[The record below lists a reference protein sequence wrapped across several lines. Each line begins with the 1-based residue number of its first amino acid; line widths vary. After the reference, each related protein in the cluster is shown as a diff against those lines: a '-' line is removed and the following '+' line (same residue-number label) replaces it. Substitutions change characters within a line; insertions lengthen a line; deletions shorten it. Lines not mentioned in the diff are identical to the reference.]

1 MFFLRVL
8 FDRPRIFALLLAF
21 IFLSGI
27 FSLNTVSRQENPEL
41 AERWASI
48 QTVYPGASPNR
59 IETQVLEPLEA
70 KLREVYELD
79 EIRSFSQQG
88 FATTVMAIKDEVAAG
103 PLIEQVWSQ
112 VQDKL
117 DQSSFLLPPGIE
129 PQLQRSSGPP
139 TTLLYALTWNGRGD
153 VPLILLSRVAE
164 DLRQSLAFMGGSDRS
179 FVFGGADEEV
189 LVEIDNSK
197 LSALGLGF
205 QEIAQILS
213 SLDSKKPIGQISQGG
228 QEVLVKSKEN
238 LTSLDQVSGLPIK
251 VINEFEIIRLGDI
264 ATISKNPRNPP
275 EELTLYQGKPAVL
288 VEIRGAFN
296 QRVDSYVN
304 SISNVV
310 ESFKSEL
317 PPEITIDT
325 VYDES
330 YYFKEKFNNLYSS
343 IIFAT
348 LIVVAISYFLLGFK
362 SALIVGSVIPLTIFL
377 VLLGCKLLDLP
388 LHQTS
393 MTGIIIALGLLID
406 NAIIVVEDYKY
417 RRRLG
422 HDLQEAAFESVHHLW
437 VPLAA
442 ATATT
447 ALAFFPIAT
456 GAGPSAEFVGGM
468 AKTVI
473 LSITS
478 SLFLA
483 LFVVPILLTY
493 MEKIK
498 FFDQERYSGTGYSN
512 AKLLQRYKDLLTWS
526 YAVPRRAIMISLA
539 LPLLGF
545 LMFPFLKADFFPE
558 LDRNMF
564 KVFIELPQN
573 SNVRTTEKRVKEI
586 RKSIAQSEIAG
597 DDFWFIGRKLPRILY
612 NVIGGDSGLGS
623 NNIAQGVYFAPSYKE
638 MKASLPDLARRLNQ
652 ENPDLKIIIDK
663 FSSGPPVDAAVE
675 FSIDGPDIA
684 ILKILGKKL
693 ELIFRESPD
702 VYLTDSGLSSNSKN
716 LVFNF
721 DESALMLNSVPGEY
735 FTNELAIAS
744 QGLEVGT
751 MLDGNKE
758 LPIKI
763 RGMSDDFMESIQFL
777 SRPSQDGFD
786 YSSSYGEFEV
796 TNQSNLIARDAGKR
810 ENSVSAWIWPG
821 LLPSDT
827 EKFIATKIEKFKAEL
842 PPGYILEAG
851 GEADARGQ
859 SQANIFSS
867 AILFFVLIVIAL
879 VAALNSFRQAG
890 LILSVGIW
898 CTGLAFMGL
907 TLGQANFGFIGL
919 VGAIGLTGLSINDS
933 IVVLSHIKE
942 SNANSP
948 INKETLVDVVI
959 RSTRHVITTS
969 ATTIGGFLPLL
980 LTSVFFQPLAW
991 AMAGGIIGSA
1001 IIALFYIPACYAIS
1015 KKL

>member
-1 MFFLRVL
+1 
-8 FDRPRIFALLLAF
+8 
-21 IFLSGI
+21 
-27 FSLNTVSRQENPEL
+27 
-41 AERWASI
+41 
-48 QTVYPGASPNR
+48 
-59 IETQVLEPLEA
+59 
-70 KLREVYELD
+70 
-79 EIRSFSQQG
+79 
-88 FATTVMAIKDEVAAG
+88 
-103 PLIEQVWSQ
+103 
-112 VQDKL
+112 
-117 DQSSFLLPPGIE
+117 
-129 PQLQRSSGPP
+129 
-139 TTLLYALTWNGRGD
+139 
-153 VPLILLSRVAE
+153 
-164 DLRQSLAFMGGSDRS
+164 
-179 FVFGGADEEV
+179 
-189 LVEIDNSK
+189 
-197 LSALGLGF
+197 
-205 QEIAQILS
+205 
-213 SLDSKKPIGQISQGG
+213 
-228 QEVLVKSKEN
+228 
-238 LTSLDQVSGLPIK
+238 
-251 VINEFEIIRLGDI
+251 
-264 ATISKNPRNPP
+264 
-275 EELTLYQGKPAVL
+275 
-288 VEIRGAFN
+288 
-296 QRVDSYVN
+296 
-304 SISNVV
+304 
-310 ESFKSEL
+310 
-317 PPEITIDT
+317 
-325 VYDES
+325 
-330 YYFKEKFNNLYSS
+330 
-343 IIFAT
+343 
-348 LIVVAISYFLLGFK
+348 
-362 SALIVGSVIPLTIFL
+362 
-377 VLLGCKLLDLP
+377 
-388 LHQTS
+388 
-393 MTGIIIALGLLID
+393 
-406 NAIIVVEDYKY
+406 
-417 RRRLG
+417 
-422 HDLQEAAFESVHHLW
+422 
-437 VPLAA
+437 
-442 ATATT
+442 
-447 ALAFFPIAT
+447 
-456 GAGPSAEFVGGM
+456 
-468 AKTVI
+468 
-473 LSITS
+473 
-478 SLFLA
+478 
-483 LFVVPILLTY
+483 

-638 MKASLPDLARRLNQ
+638 MKASLPGLARRLNQ

-744 QGLEVGT
+744 QGFEVGT

-948 INKETLVDVVI
+948 ITKETLVDVVI